1 MPAPFAFR
9 ACTLTLAAALAS
21 LFADASAVE
30 LPDGFRATIETG
42 IANGRFAGVA
52 VALVDRESQGEWM
65 FGEIDAGGAKPAASD
80 VFEIGST
87 TRTFTGLLLAEAL
100 VAGKV
105 RLEDTLGARFSD
117 VRFADPKLRSVTL
130 GELATHRSGL
140 PNVPPNL
147 FPRSIDDPY
156 VAYDAAAMRAYLAH
170 ARVTKTEGAYRYS
183 DFGIAVLGEAIARAN
198 GKDYRTLLA
207 SEVLAP
213 LGMSASGFGAVPHLV
228 EGHRDGAAAAHW
240 QQQAL
245 SPAMGLRATLGDL
258 VKFAIAELRPDTSP
272 IRAAI
277 LLARDPRA
285 VAGGGEV
292 SLAWQIVP
300 VRSDGQ
306 NWPLLWQAGITG
318 GFASFVGIRTD
329 QQRAVVLLGNAGVDL
344 SALGLALLADRGP
357 PSPPP
362 KVIAMMPPA
371 SLAYEGWYRFDG
383 GGDLVV
389 RSGAAGLSAQ
399 VTGLLPQ
406 AMAAYDDDAFEL
418 AGDVSQLTFQREADR
433 ITGATLHFNGTH
445 LRAVR
450 LSEGAPV
457 LKRNTTPSKAEDLAP
472 FAGDYAL
479 SPSLRA
485 HVVLATPGL
494 RVQLTGTAPVFV
506 QTCAADLFCDADGT
520 LEVGFV
526 RDAKRKVTGLNWRQ
540 GVLEAKAER
549 DDW

>member
-1 MPAPFAFR
+1 MPAHFVVR
-9 ACTLTLAAALAS
+9 ASPLALAAALL
-21 LFADASAVE
+21 LFSARLSAVE
-30 LPDGFRATIETG
+30 LPDAFRATIETG
-42 IANGRFAGVA
+42 IANGRFQGIA
-52 VALVDRESQGEWM
+52 VALVDRDGHGEWT
-65 FGEIDAGGAKPAASD
+65 FGEVEPGGAKPTVDDA
-80 VFEIGST
+80 FEIGST
-87 TRTFTGLLLAEAL
+87 TRTFTGLLLAQAL

-105 RLEDTLGARFSD
+105 RLEDTLGTHFPD
-117 VRFADPKLRSVTL
+117 VRFADPKLKAVTL
-130 GELATHRSGL
+130 AQLATHRSGL
-140 PNVPPNL
+140 PNAPPNL
-147 FPRSIDDPY
+147 FPRSVEDPY
-156 VAYDAAAMRAYLAH
+156 VAYDGTAMRAYLAH
-170 ARVTKTEGAYRYS
+170 AHPTTSEGAYRYS
-183 DFGIAVLGEAIARAN
+183 DFGIAVLGEAIAHAY
-198 GKDYRTLLA
+198 GKEYRTLLA
-207 SEVLAP
+207 SDVLAP
-213 LGMSASGFGAVPHLV
+213 LRMSASGFGAVPRLL
-228 EGHRDGAAAAHW
+228 EGHRDGASTAHW
-240 QQQAL
+240 QQQVL
-245 SPAMGLRATLGDL
+245 SPASGLRATLGDL
-258 VKFAIAELRPDTSP
+258 SKFATAELRPETSP

-300 VRSDGQ
+300 VRSEGQ

-344 SALGLALLADRGP
+344 SALGLALLGDRGA

-362 KVIAMMPPA
+362 KVISMMPPA

-389 RSGAAGLSAQ
+389 RSGDTGLTAQ

-418 AGDVSQLTFQREADR
+418 AGDVSQLTFQREAER

-450 LSEGAPV
+450 LSEGAPT

-485 HVVLATPGL
+485 HIVVATPGL
-494 RVQLTGTAPVFV
+494 RVQLTGTAPLFV
-506 QTCAADLFCDADGT
+506 QACAADRFCDADGT

-526 RDAKRKVTGLNWRQ
+526 RDAKRKVTGLAWRQ

>member
-1 MPAPFAFR
+1 MPAPFVFR
-9 ACTLTLAAALAS
+9 ACSLVSAAALAL
-21 LFADASAVE
+21 LFANAAAVE
-30 LPDGFRATIETG
+30 LPDAFRATIETG
-42 IANGRFAGVA
+42 IANGRFQGVA
-52 VALVDRESQGEWM
+52 VALVDRDSHGEWM
-65 FGEIDAGGAKPAASD
+65 FGEVEPGGAKPTVDDA
-80 VFEIGST
+80 FEIGST
-87 TRTFTGLLLAEAL
+87 TRTFTGLLLARAL

-105 RLEDTLGARFSD
+105 RLEDTLGTHFPD
-117 VRFADPKLRSVTL
+117 VRFADSQLKAVTL
-130 GELATHRSGL
+130 GQLATHRSGL
-140 PNVPPNL
+140 PNAPPNL

-170 ARVTKTEGAYRYS
+170 AHIAKSERAYRYS
-183 DFGIAVLGEAIARAN
+183 DFGIAVLGEAIAHAYGKEYRA
-198 GKDYRTLLA
+198 LLA
-207 SEVLAP
+207 SDVLAP
-213 LGMSASGFGAVPHLV
+213 LGMSASGFGAVPRLLD
-228 EGHRDGAAAAHW
+228 GHRDGASTAHW
-240 QQQAL
+240 QQQVL
-245 SPAMGLRATLGDL
+245 SPATGLRATLGDL
-258 VKFAIAELRPDTSP
+258 SKFATAELRPDASP

-300 VRSDGQ
+300 VRSEGQ

-344 SALGLALLADRGP
+344 SALGLALLGDRGP

-389 RSGAAGLSAQ
+389 RSGAEGLTAQ

-406 AMAAYDDDAFEL
+406 TMAAYDDDAFEL

-433 ITGATLHFNGTH
+433 ITGATLHFSGTH

-450 LSEGAPV
+450 LSEGAPT
-457 LKRNTTPSKAEDLAP
+457 LKRNTTPSKADDLAP

-485 HVVLATPGL
+485 HVVAATPGL
-494 RVQLTGTAPVFV
+494 RVQLTGTAPLFV
-506 QTCAADLFCDADGT
+506 QACAVDRFCDADGT

-526 RDAKRKVTGLNWRQ
+526 RDAKRKVTGLAWRQ